1 MSRFLAHVINPHRKT
16 PGQGGIAH
24 AQLIL
29 GPGVI
34 MLGSVRAGDDP
45 FGRLQQTPGAL
56 GGTTQSPYVVVPD
69 ADEVYRRARAAG
81 AKIAIDIKE
90 EAMAVEAFPAS
101 TPKAISGTSAPTIPG
116 GRRPEG
122 RPQVNRGI
130 PFGVPYLSTSPRS
143 FASSRDSSRCSDL
156 ESRAATP
163 ASKARTFS
171 RAKRNCGSAAA
182 SKVRAW

>member
-1 MSRFLAHVINPHRKT
+1 MSRFLAHVINPHRRT
-16 PGQGGIAH
+16 LGQGGIAH

-29 GPGVI
+29 GPGMI

-45 FGRLQQTPGAL
+45 FGRIQQTPGAL

-130 PFGVPYLSTSPRS
+130 PPTSPPRPA
-143 FASSRDSSRCSDL
+143 ASPAAATAPAARTWKVVRPRPL
-156 ESRAATP
+156 RRRAPSRAPKETA
-163 ASKARTFS
+163 ARPWP
-171 RAKRNCGSAAA
+171 RR
-182 SKVRAW
+182 